1 MSTRWGSERRSS
13 GDEYD
18 ARWERL
24 AAAGE
29 DPHGEASFVA
39 AFAPATVLDA
49 GCGTGRVAIELARR
63 GIETV
68 GVDLDAGFIERAR
81 LKAPDLE
88 WHCADLASVELG
100 RRFDLVVAA
109 GNVMI
114 FLASGSELT
123 VLTNLARH
131 LDPNGHLVTGF
142 QLREDGMALDEF
154 DRLAAD
160 AGLLLHVRYATWDMV
175 PYEGG
180 GYAVSMYRMSSLSA
194 RPTITSA
201 RTALPTGAL

>member
-1 MSTRWGSERRSS
+1 MTTRWESERRSS

-24 AAAGE
+24 AASGE
-29 DPHGEASFVA
+29 DPHGEASFVS

-81 LKAPDLE
+81 VKAPNLE

-114 FLASGSELT
+114 FLAPGSEAA
-123 VLTNLARH
+123 VLANCARH
-131 LDPNGHLVTGF
+131 LDPDGHLVTGF
-142 QLREDGMALDEF
+142 QIQEDGVDLDEF
-154 DRLAAD
+154 DLVAAG
-160 AGLLLHVRYATWDMV
+160 AGLSLEVRYATWNMV
-175 PYEGG
+175 PYQGG
-180 GYAVSMYRMSSLSA
+180 VYAVSVYRMTSISA
-194 RPTITSA
+194 RPASPA
-201 RTALPTGAL
+201 GRVVSCGPR

>member
-1 MSTRWGSERRSS
+1 MTTRWGSERRSS

-24 AAAGE
+24 AASGE
-29 DPHGEASFVA
+29 DPHGEASFVS
-39 AFAPATVLDA
+39 AFAPSTVLDA

-68 GVDLDAGFIERAR
+68 GVDLDVGFIERAR
-81 LKAPDLE
+81 VKAPNLE

-114 FLASGSELT
+114 FLAPGSEAA
-123 VLTNLARH
+123 VLANCSHH
-131 LDPNGHLVTGF
+131 LDPDGHLVTGF
-142 QLREDGMALDEF
+142 QIQDDGVDLEEF
-154 DRLAAD
+154 DLIAAD
-160 AGLLLHVRYATWDMV
+160 SGLSLEVRYATWNMV
-175 PYEGG
+175 PYDGG
-180 GYAVSMYRMSSLSA
+180 AYAVSVYRK
-194 RPTITSA
+194 R
-201 RTALPTGAL
+201 RTT

>member
-24 AAAGE
+24 AASGE

-68 GVDLDAGFIERAR
+68 GVDLDAGFVDRAR

-114 FLASGSELT
+114 FLAPGSEAA
-123 VLTNLARH
+123 VLANCSHH
-131 LDPNGHLVTGF
+131 LDPDGHLVTGF
-142 QLREDGMALDEF
+142 QVQEDGVEIEEF
-154 DRLAAD
+154 DFLAAG
-160 AGLLLHVRYATWDMV
+160 AGLSLEVRYATWNMV
-175 PYEGG
+175 PFDGG
-180 GYAVSMYRMSSLSA
+180 DYAVSVYRKG
-194 RPTITSA
+194 
-201 RTALPTGAL
+201 RTT

>member
-24 AAAGE
+24 AASGE

-68 GVDLDAGFIERAR
+68 GVDLDVGFIERAR
-81 LKAPDLE
+81 AKAPDLE
-88 WHCADLASVELG
+88 WHGADLAWVDLG
-100 RRFDLVVAA
+100 RRFSLIVAA

-114 FLASGSELT
+114 FLAPGSEAA
-123 VLTNLARH
+123 VLGNFAHH
-131 LDPNGHLVTGF
+131 LDAGGHLVTGF
-142 QLREDGMALDEF
+142 QIREDGVSLNEF
-154 DRLAAD
+154 DLLAVA
-160 AGLLLHVRYATWDMV
+160 AGLSLHVRYATWGMAS
-175 PYEGG
+175 YEGG
-180 GYAVSMYRMSSLSA
+180 DYAVSVYRL
-194 RPTITSA
+194 
-201 RTALPTGAL
+201 TAAP

>member
-24 AAAGE
+24 AASGE
-29 DPHGEASFVA
+29 DPHGEASFVVA
-39 AFAPATVLDA
+39 LAPATVLDA

-114 FLASGSELT
+114 FLAPGSEAA
-123 VLTNLARH
+123 VLANFARH
-131 LDPNGHLVTGF
+131 LGPDGHLVTGF
-142 QLREDGMALDEF
+142 QIQEDGVDLDEF
-154 DRLAAD
+154 DLLAAG
-160 AGLLLHVRYATWDMV
+160 AGLSLGARYATWDMV

-180 GYAVSMYRMSSLSA
+180 AYAVSVY
-194 RPTITSA
+194 
-201 RTALPTGAL
+201 G